1 VNAMGFGVM
10 SIMSARVY
18 GAPVGP
24 AARHCLYWPAH
35 DLHPSSRLGGRP
47 MNAEFN
53 WWLLIVGLV
62 VGAALTWLVMSESVR
77 RDIDVTESE
86 QRGEARWIATLVS
99 GAGRPIAPERVEE
112 ILRLHREYLAA
123 PPPDEPIEPVDV
135 ETPLAIAPEPVPP
148 ATVAQDTAAQDVSDR
163 RPINEDG

>member
-1 VNAMGFGVM
+1 
-10 SIMSARVY
+10 
-18 GAPVGP
+18 
-24 AARHCLYWPAH
+24 
-35 DLHPSSRLGGRP
+35 

-77 RDIDVTESE
+77 RDIDVTEAE
-86 QRGEARWIATLVS
+86 QRGEARWISALVS

-123 PPPDEPIEPVDV
+123 PPPDDPIEPVDIQFPGAV
-135 ETPLAIAPEPVPP
+135 APERIAPDRVTPP
-148 ATVAQDTAAQDVSDR
+148 DSVMPEAADR
-163 RPINEDG
+163 RRANEDG

>member
-1 VNAMGFGVM
+1 
-10 SIMSARVY
+10 
-18 GAPVGP
+18 
-24 AARHCLYWPAH
+24 
-35 DLHPSSRLGGRP
+35 

-77 RDIDVTESE
+77 RDIDVTETE
-86 QRGEARWIATLVS
+86 QRGEARWISTLVS

-123 PPPDEPIEPVDV
+123 PPPDDPIEPVEERVPD
-135 ETPLAIAPEPVPP
+135 AGAPEHVAPP
-148 ATVAQDTAAQDVSDR
+148 AETVDPR
-163 RPINEDG
+163 RVNEDG